1 MNHSHIQ
8 IRQHN
13 WPRRV
18 RAMLATIFMIN
29 LLFGSVVAYAGDFS
43 KEDAIKAAFVF
54 HFAHF
59 IEWPADQ
66 SEAFT
71 IGVLGEDPFN
81 GALEII
87 RGKMVNGQA
96 IRIKQLMSTDRAI
109 NDVQVLVV
117 GGFDDDANARL
128 LASAASQP
136 ILTIA
141 DQDVSKVDGA
151 IITLYRKGTRQKFG
165 IDRNA
170 ARLAG
175 LTLSSQLL
183 QIATV
188 VD

>member
-1 MNHSHIQ
+1 MNPSHIQ
-8 IRQHN
+8 IRQHD

-18 RAMLATIFMIN
+18 RGMLATIFMTN
-29 LLFGSVVAYAGDFS
+29 LLFGPVVGYAGDFS
-43 KEDAIKAAFVF
+43 KEDEIKAAFVF

-59 IEWPADQ
+59 VEWPADR

-87 RGKMVNGQA
+87 RGKTVNGQA

-117 GGFDDDANARL
+117 GGFDDDASARV

-141 DQDVSKVDGA
+141 DRDVSKVDGV
-151 IITLYRKGTRQKFG
+151 IIILYRKGTRQKFG

-170 ARLAG
+170 ARMAG
-175 LTLSSQLL
+175 LTLGSQLL